1 MSTVP
6 MVALGDGLI
15 TSALGFGC
23 MSLSGTYG
31 PADDE
36 ESEHVLDAAIDAGVR
51 LIDTADVYG
60 AGHNELLVGRT
71 VRRRHHEVELATKF
85 GFAPPGSVDER
96 RFIGDPEYVATAARA
111 SLGRLGVDH
120 IDLYYYHRLDPT
132 VPIEDTIG
140 AMAELVR
147 QGLVRHLGVSEVT
160 GDELRRAHAVHPI
173 AAVQSEWSLISRDVE
188 VQVIPT
194 ARELGVGFV
203 AYAPLGRGLLAN
215 ADVDIPDDDLRR
227 AFPRFDDDAL
237 PTNQGLARTVAE
249 LAARLSVT
257 PSQLALAWVRER
269 ARELA
274 IPVTPIPGTRR
285 IDRLGENL
293 ASLTVEI
300 PPTVRAN
307 LDALAERSRG
317 DRARDVSAI
326 SQGRERVGGRP

>member
-1 MSTVP
+1 MSAVP
-6 MVALGDGLI
+6 KVALGDGLT

-23 MSLSGTYG
+23 MSLSSTYG
-31 PADDE
+31 PADDG
-36 ESEHVLDAAIDAGVR
+36 ESERTLAAAIDAGVR

-60 AGHNELLVGRT
+60 AGHNESLVGRT
-71 VRRRHHEVELATKF
+71 VRRRRHEVELATKF
-85 GFAPPGSVDER
+85 GFAPPDSVDTR

-120 IDLYYYHRLDPT
+120 IDLFYYHRLDPT

-160 GDELRRAHAVHPI
+160 GEELRRAHAIHPI

-188 VQVIPT
+188 AQVIPT

-215 ADVDIPDDDLRR
+215 ADIAIPDDDLRR

-249 LAARLSVT
+249 LAARLAVT
-257 PSQLALAWVRER
+257 PGQLALAWVRER
-269 ARELA
+269 GRELA
-274 IPVTPIPGTRR
+274 IPVAPIPGTRR

-300 PPTVRAN
+300 PPAVRAS
-307 LDALAERSRG
+307 LDALAARSRG

>member
-1 MSTVP
+1 